1 MAGVKYKEY
10 SPEEDRI
17 YSESIT
23 KIREGMKNGLTFSEA
38 CQVHRCCG
46 RGTEGIHS

>member
-17 YSESIT
+17 YNESIA
-23 KIREGMKNGLTFSEA
+23 KIREG
-38 CQVHRCCG
+38 
-46 RGTEGIHS
+46 